1 MSPLPWSLGWSS
13 PAVVRY
19 PGFQKRARRAD
30 EKLAR
35 TGHFQRRLG
44 RRHVAWALP
53 VVAVDSLLGRPAS
66 TYTPIGSN
74 RACLRLE
81 AGSDEA
87 CVSGVIC
94 SASSTTA
101 LAIDHHLACVEVHA
115 WARYQKVDKGMNFQ
129 PHKLI

>member
-53 VVAVDSLLGRPAS
+53 VVAVDSLLAWETCQYVHPDRIKPRLSPLGSRKRRGVRLRRHLQCTQHYCAS
-66 TYTPIGSN
+66 DGSPSCV
-74 RACLRLE
+74 R
-81 AGSDEA
+81 GGA
-87 CVSGVIC
+87 CVGS
-94 SASSTTA
+94 
-101 LAIDHHLACVEVHA
+101 LP
-115 WARYQKVDKGMNFQ
+115 KGG
-129 PHKLI
+129 